1 MSFFKRKAGIKHGT
15 LIVYLLTSIAI
26 AILSL
31 HTAIAEEGVC
41 VATDTVGE
49 FRKLWVRGD

>member
-31 HTAIAEEGVC
+31 HTAIPEEGVC